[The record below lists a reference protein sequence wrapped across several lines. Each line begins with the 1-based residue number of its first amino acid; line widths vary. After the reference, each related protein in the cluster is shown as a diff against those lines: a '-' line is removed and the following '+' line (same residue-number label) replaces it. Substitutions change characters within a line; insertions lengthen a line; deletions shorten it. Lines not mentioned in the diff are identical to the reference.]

1 MTKMKTRYLTESTR
15 VLWVVSDT
23 HPIDPSAD
31 ETYQSL
37 LHDVSTSGKM
47 DIQVLYIGNST
58 MMNKY
63 QSWNVEHYMWKD
75 VNQYNLCGNHV
86 SATTFSSWV
95 SRVFDQSWT
104 CMDMSVHQ
112 QIIALC
118 HYLRC
123 SMVVAYD
130 TIPTNELAECYPHN
144 GSIQWI
150 TYSDW
155 TMSVIP
161 HVMVFHYA
169 KTPNSGLLFNKKCR
183 SHEMKRAYHHIEKTM
198 ENTCK
203 RHSNRFTLYQGKHWI
218 DISDCVHQALD
229 DPLTQYVLLIT
240 GQYYIREWNP
250 VLYHHFVNDDK
261 TCGIIT
267 NEYNYTIALMIP
279 IQLLDTIKDSILALL
294 ELYEQHTCPSFG
306 GVPHPEYAMEHI
318 RHIVTQ
324 QVGTANIIDMSP
336 FMATEYE
343 AYPYQTK
350 RQHKPFP
357 MGSLPDPVHLQL
369 SNSSFSTF
377 QNSVHSK
384 HGNRVKEA
392 QSVLPRS
399 SESNQLTSALFK
411 TMEKLT
417 AHKKMTKHTR
427 KYAQLYSLSNC
438 CVSHQNGVHTY
449 QTRFVES
456 KRDIMSFS
464 LSWYPCSF
472 RRSFPEV
479 CVLYIRPEF
488 IEQSSIYYQYLF
500 YFTVLPLSLYMYR
513 TFNCPIVCPGMSSM
527 IRDLPD
533 QTKGMYDE
541 IPWITITSQEDH
553 IFSKQVHVLC
563 VSPCVQYDISV
574 YCPSPLKDLY
584 PLAADV
590 AHSLAPLPLVI
601 HTNAI
606 TLPKTDM
613 NVNTLHA
620 KSCTFDT
627 LWHEMKKSSHIM
639 ITTKSIDIVPQ
650 LVYIASSQHHRITI
664 FVDAMNMDAYICLYH
679 RMAIIDAKQTTIVP
693 SFQHTEQEQVEQWC
707 SQLMR

>member
-1 MTKMKTRYLTESTR
+1 MKTRYLTESTR

-31 ETYQSL
+31 VMYQSL

-47 DIQVLYIGNST
+47 DIQVIYIGNST
-58 MMNKY
+58 MMKKY
-63 QSWNVEHYMWKD
+63 QSWNFEHYMWTD

-95 SRVFDQSWT
+95 SSVFDQSWT

-123 SMVVAYD
+123 SMVVAYS
-130 TIPTNELAECYPHN
+130 TIPTNELANCHSHI

-155 TMSVIP
+155 AMSVIP

-183 SHEMKRAYHHIEKTM
+183 SHEMKRAYHHNEKTM
-198 ENTCK
+198 EHTFQA
-203 RHSNRFTLYQGKHWI
+203 HSNRFTLYQGKHWI

-279 IQLLDTIKDSILALL
+279 IQLLDTIKDSVFSLL
-294 ELYEQHTCPSFG
+294 DLYEQHTCPSFG
-306 GVPHPEYAMEHI
+306 GVPYPEYAMEHI
-318 RHIVTQ
+318 RHIATQ

-336 FMATEYE
+336 FMATDYE

-350 RQHKPFP
+350 HQSKPFP
-357 MGSLPDPVHLQL
+357 IGSLPSPVHLQL

-377 QNSVHSK
+377 HNSVYSK
-384 HGNRVKEA
+384 PGDRTKES

-427 KYAQLYSLSNC
+427 KYAQLYTLSNC

-488 IEQSSIYYQYLF
+488 IEQSPIYYQYLF

-513 TFNCPIVCPGMSSM
+513 TFNCPVVCPGMSSM
-527 IRDLPD
+527 IRDLPE
-533 QTKGMYDE
+533 QTKGMYDD
-541 IPWITITSQEDH
+541 IPWITISTEEDH
-553 IFSKQVHVLC
+553 IFSNQVHVIC
-563 VSPCVQYDISV
+563 ASPCVQYDVPV
-574 YCPSPLKDLY
+574 YCLSPMKDIL
-584 PLAADV
+584 PIGAEV
-590 AHSLAPLPLVI
+590 AHCLAPSPLVI
-601 HTNAI
+601 HTNEI

-613 NVNTLHA
+613 KVRTLHA

-627 LWHEMKKSSHIM
+627 LWHEMKKSSHI
-639 ITTKSIDIVPQ
+639 IVTTKSIDIVPQ
-650 LVYIASSQHHRITI
+650 LVYIACVQHHRITI
-664 FVDAMNMDAYICLYH
+664 YVDAMNMDAYICLYH
-679 RMAIIDAKQTTIVP
+679 RMKNIDAKQTTIVP
-693 SFQHTEQEQVEQWC
+693 SFQQTEQEQVEQWC
-707 SQLMR
+707 NQLMR